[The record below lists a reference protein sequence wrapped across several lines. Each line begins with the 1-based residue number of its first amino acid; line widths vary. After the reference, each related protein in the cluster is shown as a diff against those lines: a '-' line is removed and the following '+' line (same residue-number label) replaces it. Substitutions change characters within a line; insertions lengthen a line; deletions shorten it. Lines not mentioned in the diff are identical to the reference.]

1 MRGEIAKFDDSRT
14 DIATLANAVATLI
27 PRPLSAMAALT
38 AAGASKSEER
48 FYCGKV
54 SGYVTVREGGSTRVL
69 EPPHGLEP
77 RPFTWRHNESGAEQ
91 LAIALLRNALGDE
104 ETARRFYQRFSR
116 RVIANFPDT
125 WTITR
130 TRIIAHI
137 NMMKHQ
143 NN

>member
-1 MRGEIAKFDDSRT
+1 MRGEIVRFDDSWT
-14 DIATLANAVATLI
+14 AVATLTI
-27 PRPLSAMAALT
+27 AARSVADAL
-38 AAGASKSEER
+38 KSEER
-48 FYCGKV
+48 FYCGKA

-77 RPFTWRHNESGAEQ
+77 RTFTWRHNESGAEQ
-91 LAIALLRNALGDE
+91 LALALLRDALGDE
-104 ETARRFYQRFSR
+104 ETARRFHQRFSC
-116 RVIANFPDT
+116 RVIANFPDS